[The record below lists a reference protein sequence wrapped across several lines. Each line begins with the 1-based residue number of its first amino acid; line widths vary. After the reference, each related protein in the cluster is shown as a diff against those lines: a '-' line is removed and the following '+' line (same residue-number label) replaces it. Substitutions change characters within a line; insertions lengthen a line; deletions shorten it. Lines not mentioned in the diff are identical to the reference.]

1 MNSFEDIQE
10 FLPFLIPLIVLQV
23 ALTITALI
31 MLIKQD
37 QVQYLNKLV
46 WAIIILVFSLIGP
59 ILYFVMEK
67 RAWIMYL
74 R

>member
-59 ILYFVMEK
+59 ILYFVIEK
-67 RAWIMYL
+67 RA
-74 R
+74 

>member
-67 RAWIMYL
+67 RA
-74 R
+74 

>member
-10 FLPFLIPLIVLQV
+10 FLPFLIPLIVLQF

-67 RAWIMYL
+67 RA
-74 R
+74 

>member
-1 MNSFEDIQE
+1 MNDFADIQE
-10 FLPFLIPLIVLQV
+10 YLPFLIPLIVLQV

-37 QVQYLNKLV
+37 QIQYLNKLV

-67 RAWIMYL
+67 RA
-74 R
+74 

>member
-1 MNSFEDIQE
+1 MNDFADIQE
-10 FLPFLIPLIVLQV
+10 YLPFLIPLIVLQV

-67 RAWIMYL
+67 RA
-74 R
+74 

>member
-1 MNSFEDIQE
+1 MNDFADIQE
-10 FLPFLIPLIVLQV
+10 YLPFLIPLIVLQV
-23 ALTITALI
+23 ALTLTALI

-67 RAWIMYL
+67 RA
-74 R
+74 

>member
-1 MNSFEDIQE
+1 MNDFADIQE
-10 FLPFLIPLIVLQV
+10 YLPFLIPLIVLQF

-67 RAWIMYL
+67 RA
-74 R
+74 